1 MATPSELQDLLRF
14 LSKDAKLPL
23 ATAMSK
29 VKELQKANL
38 TRWVVSPSENFM
50 IHVYHNV
57 QVKGFEMLNS

>member
-1 MATPSELQDLLRF
+1 MTTPSELQALLRF

-38 TRWVVSPSENFM
+38 AR
-50 IHVYHNV
+50 
-57 QVKGFEMLNS
+57 